1 MAIVDRIPEFTEVV
15 GGQIVTTVLDKAFN
29 WAQKCSVWPMTF
41 GLACCA
47 IEMMSTYVA
56 HYDLDR
62 FGVIPRA
69 TPRQADLMI
78 VSGTVT
84 YKMAKRVR
92 LLYDQMP
99 EPKYVIAMGACACT
113 GGIFQKAY
121 GVVNGV
127 DKLIPVDVYLPG
139 CPPRPE
145 ALIEG
150 ILALQRKIDKGT
162 IRANPAFEHNQQRY
176 PKLKWKSE
184 EE

>member
-1 MAIVDRIPEFTEVV
+1 MAIIDRVPEFADKV
-15 GGQIVTTVLDKAFN
+15 GGEIVTTTLDLVFN

-56 HYDLDR
+56 HYDFDR

-69 TPRQADLMI
+69 TPRQSDLLL

-92 LLYDQMP
+92 LLYEQMP
-99 EPKYVIAMGACACT
+99 EPKYVIAMGACACS
-113 GGIFQKAY
+113 GGIFQNAY

-127 DKLIPVDVYLPG
+127 DKIVPVDVYLPG

-145 ALIEG
+145 ALIESVM
-150 ILALQRKIDKGT
+150 ALQRQIAKGS
-162 IRANPAFEHNQQRY
+162 IRRNKAYEHNQPRIAK
-176 PKLKWKSE
+176 PKWKTSK
-184 EE
+184 

>member
-1 MAIVDRIPEFTEVV
+1 MAIIDRVPEFADKV
-15 GGQIVTTVLDKAFN
+15 GGQIVTTTLDLVFN

-56 HYDLDR
+56 HYDFDR

-69 TPRQADLMI
+69 TPRQSDLLL

-92 LLYDQMP
+92 LLYEQMP
-99 EPKYVIAMGACACT
+99 EPKYVIAMGACACS
-113 GGIFQKAY
+113 GGIFQNAY

-127 DKLIPVDVYLPG
+127 DKIVPVDVYLPG

-145 ALIEG
+145 ALIESVM
-150 ILALQRKIDKGT
+150 ALQKQIAKGS
-162 IRANPAFEHNQQRY
+162 IRRNEAYEHNQPRIAK
-176 PKLKWKSE
+176 PKWKTSK
-184 EE
+184 